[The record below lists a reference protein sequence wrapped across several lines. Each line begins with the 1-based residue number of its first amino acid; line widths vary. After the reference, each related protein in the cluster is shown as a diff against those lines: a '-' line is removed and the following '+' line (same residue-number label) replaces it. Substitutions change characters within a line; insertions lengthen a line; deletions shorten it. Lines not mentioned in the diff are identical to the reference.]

1 MNFRSP
7 AACALLLMAT
17 AAACPAVAQGPA
29 SKPAKPGVKP
39 NPLEVKRL
47 DAKLEEVRE
56 SFLRDTTN
64 LILSYDRMGQYD
76 RAKTVLESL
85 QKLDPRNEAVKTKL
99 AELNEKILESNE
111 FKFDIE
117 PGGRWQPVGTVT
129 KDRTIRIQVAGDY
142 RLSLELASGPE
153 GVPTDDP
160 AEDLVAHVPM
170 GAVTGVIAPAGSA
183 GKPGSGGQNDR
194 PPRPFAVGSSY
205 EKPADRDGVLY
216 LKVNVPPGTKC
227 IGKLTAMISGPERSS
242 P

>member
-1 MNFRSP
+1 MNFRLLTI
-7 AACALLLMAT
+7 CGLLLLT
-17 AAACPAVAQGPA
+17 AGSAAAQGPA
-29 SKPAKPGVKP
+29 AKAAKPGAKP

-64 LILSYDRMGQYD
+64 LILSYDRLGQFD

-85 QKLDPRNEAVKTKL
+85 QKLDPRNEAVRTKL
-99 AELNEKILESNE
+99 AELNEKILEANE

-117 PGGRWQPVGTVT
+117 PGSGWQPVGTVT
-129 KDRTIRIQVAGDY
+129 KDRTIRIEVAGDY
-142 RLSLELASGPE
+142 KFSLDLSTGPE
-153 GVPTDDP
+153 GVPTDNP

-170 GAVTGVIAPAGSA
+170 GAVTGVIAPAGGPSRA
-183 GKPGSGGQNDR
+183 ASGGQNDK
-194 PPRPFAVGSSY
+194 PPRPFAVGASY
-205 EKPADRDGVLY
+205 EKAADRDGVLY

-227 IGKLTAMISGPERSS
+227 IGKLTAKISGPERSS

>member
-1 MNFRSP
+1 MKPRL
-7 AACALLLMAT
+7 AATIALLLAGGAAGTAT
-17 AAACPAVAQGPA
+17 AQGPA
-29 SKPAKPGVKP
+29 TKAPKPGAKT

-64 LILSYDRMGQYD
+64 LILSYDRMGQYE

-85 QKLDPRNEAVKTKL
+85 QKLDPRNEAVRTKL

-117 PGGRWQPVGTVT
+117 PGGGWQPVGAVT
-129 KDRTIRIQVAGDY
+129 KDRTIRIQVVGDY
-142 RLSLELASGPE
+142 KLSLELASGPE
-153 GVPTDDP
+153 GVPTDNP

-170 GAVTGVIAPAGSA
+170 GAVTGVIAPAGAA
-183 GKPGSGGQNDR
+183 GKPASGSQTDK

-227 IGKLTAMISGPERSS
+227 IGKLTARISGPERQS